1 MSRQPLHPSEP
12 TCIITLRIPAGTLN
26 KIEQLAD
33 NDSQTVSETIRD
45 LIGFALDILGDR
57 S

>member
-12 TCIITLRIPAGTLN
+12 TCTITLRIPAGTLD

>member
-12 TCIITLRIPAGTLN
+12 TCIITLRIPAGTLD